1 MEPHTL
7 PVRSA
12 LGFTRG
18 IALVLVLAAQ
28 AAPAVA
34 AQQPSEG
41 ERDLDAAAHP
51 PAPVL
56 VEGEPVLWIAAALGP
71 YSPQFRAARIE
82 QRLDEALHDRTLRDL
97 SVTVTEVQNSSELRV
112 GQRVLMV
119 VTDEDAAS
127 VRAPRTSIAQQYAH
141 SLEAALRGERQRY
154 APAALTRGAVM
165 ALVSTAV
172 FTAFIWVLLRVSG
185 SVRLGLRQRLASRLA
200 RARVG
205 AGELVPSDKIEQMLE
220 RIGGVIRI
228 VLILFAFNVYL
239 TFVLGL
245 FPWTRGASLH
255 LIDYAVT
262 PIRAFGRAFL
272 AYLPKMLFL
281 AVVVAVVYVVI
292 RIVSLFFR
300 QIERGRLLFD
310 AFPAEWAKPTY
321 KIVRA
326 LLIAFGGVIA
336 FPYLPA
342 SKSPAFTGISV
353 FFGVLVSLASSSAL
367 SNMMAGIV
375 LTYTGAFRLGDR
387 VTVAGTFGDIIETS
401 LLATRIR
408 TIKNEEV
415 TIPNG
420 LVLGSAVT
428 NYTREARTRGL
439 ILHTTVTISYD
450 APWRTVHDLLVEA
463 ALATPDILPV
473 PKPFVWQ
480 TALNDFYVSYEINA
494 YTASPQ
500 TLPDTYAALHAH
512 IQDAFFAA
520 GVEIMSPH
528 YTSLRDGNTMAVPEA
543 FRPPDYQARP
553 FRVESAAPSLEGAR
567 GAPTAARP
575 SAPADQPHRPAS

>member
-1 MEPHTL
+1 MKPHAL
-7 PVRSA
+7 RVRSA
-12 LGFTRG
+12 QGLARE
-18 IALVLVLAAQ
+18 IALVFALAAQ
-28 AAPAVA
+28 ALPATA

-41 ERDLDAAAHP
+41 ERDLEASAHP

-56 VEGEPVLWIAAALGP
+56 VEGEPVLYIAAPLGP
-71 YSPQFRAARIE
+71 YSPQFRATHIE
-82 QRLDEALHDRTLRDL
+82 QRLDEAVHDRTLRDL
-97 SVTVTEVQNSSELRV
+97 VVTVTDVKDSSELRV
-112 GQRVLMV
+112 GQRLLMV
-119 VTDEDAAS
+119 VTEQDAAS
-127 VRAPRTSIAQQYAH
+127 VHAPRASIAQQYAH
-141 SLEAALRGERQRY
+141 SLEVALRNERQRY
-154 APAALTRGAVM
+154 APGTLTRGAVM
-165 ALVSTAV
+165 ALVSTAL
-172 FTAFIWVLLRVSG
+172 FAAFIWLLLRVSG
-185 SVRLGLRQRLASRLA
+185 SVRLALRQRLASRLA
-200 RARVG
+200 RVRVG
-205 AGELVPSDKIEQMLE
+205 AGELVPSDTIAQILE
-220 RIGGVIRI
+220 RIGAVARV

-262 PIRAFGRAFL
+262 PVRAFGRAFV
-272 AYLPKMLFL
+272 AYLPNLLFL
-281 AVVVAVVYVVI
+281 AVVVAAVYVAI
-292 RIVSLFFR
+292 RIVALFFR
-300 QIERGRLLFD
+300 QIERGRLVFD
-310 AFPAEWAKPTY
+310 AFPAEWASPTY
-321 KIVRA
+321 KIARA
-326 LLIAFGGVIA
+326 LLIAFGAVIA

-342 SKSPAFTGISV
+342 SRSPAFTGVSV

-387 VTVAGTFGDIIETS
+387 VTVAGTFGDIIDTS

-439 ILHTTVTISYD
+439 ILHTTVTITYD

-463 ALATPDILPV
+463 ALGTPDILPM

-480 TALNDFYVSYEINA
+480 TALNDFYVTYEINA

-500 TLPDTYAALHAH
+500 TLPDTYAALHAR

-520 GVEIMSPH
+520 GLEIMSPH
-528 YTSLRDGNTMAVPEA
+528 YTALRDGNAVAVPEG
-543 FRPPDYQARP
+543 FRPPDYQAP
-553 FRVESAAPSLEGAR
+553 GFRIEAAPSTQTPNA
-567 GAPTAARP
+567 APSAVRP
-575 SAPADQPHRPAS
+575 SAPADRPRRPAP